1 MKGSARNFQE
11 VQEQYKESIN
21 ISILIG
27 IILEYLIYSIEI
39 QIVSYRN
46 L

>member
-21 ISILIG
+21 INRYYTG
-27 IILEYLIYSIEI
+27 ISHLFN
-39 QIVSYRN
+39 RN
-46 L
+46 TNC